1 LTSRLNILENNK
13 DIIEDTSSE
22 DKSSI
27 NIEDNIFK
35 ELKEHN
41 ESLKSELDIKIKLA
55 LEEQKSIFNNEYKK
69 LKEEKDKNTLEYLY
83 KGFSIYDDSNIEW
96 KVIAGSFT
104 YKNFK
109 MLYEFNES
117 IKRDKKVNHRIP

>member
-1 LTSRLNILENNK
+1 MTSRLNILENNK

-69 LKEEKDKNTLEYLY
+69 LKEEKDKNTLDYLY
-83 KGFSIYDDSNIEW
+83 KGFSIMMIQ
-96 KVIAGSFT
+96 I
-104 YKNFK
+104 
-109 MLYEFNES
+109 
-117 IKRDKKVNHRIP
+117 